1 MNEENKVNYYAII
14 PATIRY
20 DKELTDKAKLLYGE
34 ITALSN
40 KLGYCFAT
48 NNYFA
53 DLYSCT
59 TRAIQSTIAKL
70 QERGYIKVVIENN
83 YKRKIFLT
91 DALDYENNFVGR
103 DEKNFIGGYEKKF
116 SNNNINNNIDE
127 EYLFYLII
135 NRNSK
140 IQNDFYILLEKLE
153 LLYTNEILKIM
164 QKDKTQTLKD
174 IIYVIYD
181 LYNSE
186 FGSLLSKV
194 SRESLLNLYFISKE
208 HSPKDLLNYYKRSI
222 INKYTDNST

>member
-1 MNEENKVNYYAII
+1 MNEENKVNYYSII
-14 PATIRY
+14 PDTIMY
-20 DKELTDKAKLLYGE
+20 DKELTENEKLLYGE

-48 NNYFA
+48 NSYFA
-53 DLYSCT
+53 DLYNCT

-91 DALDYENNFVGR
+91 DALSYENNFVGR

-116 SNNNINNNIDE
+116 SNNNIDE

-140 IQNDFYILLEKLE
+140 IQNDFYMLLEKLE
-153 LLYTNEILKIM
+153 LIYTGKMLKIM
-164 QKDKTQTLKD
+164 QKDKIQMLKD

-186 FGSLLSKV
+186 FDSLLSRI

-222 INKYTDNST
+222 INKYTNNST